1 MMNSRMSC
9 RWLVSIGIAY
19 VMLLSGCGQSN
30 EQSVEGDGSLTG
42 SSKLEVIATGANI
55 AGANGLAIGPDGNL
69 YVTSVLGST
78 ISVINP
84 ESGDIVKTYGA
95 EDGVIGPDDVDFS
108 SEGSWFWTSI
118 MTGQVAGFD
127 ADGNLV
133 EAAQLTPGVNP
144 ITFSGDGRLFVSQ
157 CFFGTNLYEVD
168 PLGKGEA
175 RLISDDLGPGC
186 GLNGMDWGPDNRLY
200 GPRWFNQ
207 EVVSF
212 DVDANTKR
220 TEAEG
225 FNTPAAVKFDS
236 SGKLHVL
243 DTGSGIIYRVEDGQ
257 NISVAKLSPGLDN
270 FVIDE
275 KGRFFVTSFA
285 DGFVKRVNTDNSVT
299 ELQPGGM
306 AHAGGIAY
314 FQGNVVAADL
324 HAIRAYKTNGDEAF
338 VQRNVLGTGKMGG
351 ALNISA
357 DGEDLILTSW
367 VDNDVRVW
375 NQKDQLVKWRK
386 TELLAPVSA
395 IRYGDLI
402 VVAEHGNQRVIGLDS
417 SGEVVTVFAENLP
430 APTGLAAEA
439 GALYVSDRELG
450 QILTLAEDGKTLAN
464 PQVAV
469 DGLDSP
475 EGFVWYNDKI
485 AVIEAD
491 PGRVTLV
498 SRGKG
503 KAHLADIPPGSQAA
517 SDFQPPSQVFNGITV
532 DDEGNLYIPG
542 ETNRVLYKLPNPF

>member
-1 MMNSRMSC
+1 MRNKFSLNKLM
-9 RWLVSIGIAY
+9 SIGL
-19 VMLLSGCGQSN
+19 VCFVTLSGCGEST
-30 EQSVEGDGSLTG
+30 EKSAIGDSGATA
-42 SSKLEVIATGANI
+42 SSELEIIATGANI

-84 ESGDIVKTYGA
+84 ESGEIVKTYGSD
-95 EDGVIGPDDVDFS
+95 DGVIGPDDVDFFAD
-108 SEGSWFWTSI
+108 GSWFWTSI

-127 ADGNLV
+127 ADGKLI

-144 ITFSGDGRLFVSQ
+144 ITFSNDGRLFVSQ

-168 PLGKGEA
+168 PLGKSEA
-175 RLISDDLGPGC
+175 RLISDELGPGC

-212 DVDANTKR
+212 NVDTNTKR
-220 TEAEG
+220 TEAKG
-225 FNTPAAVKFDS
+225 FDTPAAVKFDS
-236 SGKLHVL
+236 DGQLHVL
-243 DTGSGIIYRVEDGQ
+243 DTGAGTIYKVEDGQ
-257 NISVAKLSPGLDN
+257 NISVAELSPGLDN

-275 KGRFFVTSFA
+275 QGRFFVTSFA
-285 DGFVKRVNTDNSVT
+285 DGFVKRVNRDKSVT

-314 FQGNVVAADL
+314 FKGNVVAADL

-351 ALNISA
+351 ALNVAA

-367 VDNDVRVW
+367 VDNDVRIW
-375 NQKDQLVKWRK
+375 NQQDQAIKWRK

-395 IRYGDLI
+395 ARYGDLI
-402 VVAEHGNQRVIGLDS
+402 VVAEHGKQRVIGVDVN
-417 SGEVVTVFAENLP
+417 GEVVAIFAEALP
-430 APTGLAAEA
+430 APTGLAVEG
-439 GALYVSDRELG
+439 GALYVSDRTLG
-450 QILTLAEDGKTLAN
+450 QILKLAENGDTLAK
-464 PQVAV
+464 PQVV
-469 DGLDSP
+469 IDGLDSP
-475 EGFVWYNDKI
+475 EGFVWYNDKVAI
-485 AVIEAD
+485 IEAD

-498 SRGKG
+498 DSDGGKV
-503 KAHLADIPPGSQAA
+503 HLADVPPGSQAA
-517 SDFQPPSQVFNGITV
+517 SDFQPPSQVFNGITA

-542 ETNRVLYKLPNPF
+542 ETNRVLYKLSNPF

>member
-1 MMNSRMSC
+1 MSLN
-9 RWLVSIGIAY
+9 WLMFVGMTC
-19 VMLLSGCGQSN
+19 VVTLSGCVESD
-30 EQSVEGDGSLTG
+30 EQSKEGDGSQTG
-42 SSKLEVIATGANI
+42 SSKLEIIATGANI

-84 ESGDIVKTYGA
+84 ETGDIVKTYGA
-95 EDGVIGPDDVDFS
+95 EDGVVGPDDVDFS

-127 ADGNLV
+127 ATGNLI

-144 ITFSGDGRLFVSQ
+144 ITFSNDGRLFVSQ

-168 PLGKGEA
+168 PLGKDKA

-212 DVDANTKR
+212 DVDTNTKR
-220 TEAEG
+220 TEATG
-225 FNTPAAVKFDS
+225 FDTPAAVKFDS
-236 SGKLHVL
+236 LGKLHVL
-243 DTGSGIIYRVEDGQ
+243 DTGSGTIYKVEDGQ

-270 FVIDE
+270 FVIDGN
-275 KGRFFVTSFA
+275 GRFFVTSFA
-285 DGFVKRVNTDNSVT
+285 DGFVKRVNADKSVT

-306 AHAGGIAY
+306 AHAGGVAY
-314 FQGNVVAADL
+314 FQGDVVAADL

-402 VVAEHGNQRVIGLDS
+402 VVAEHGKQRVIGIDS

-430 APTGLAAEA
+430 APTGLAAEG
-439 GALYVSDRELG
+439 GALYVSDRKLG
-450 QILTLAEDGKTLAN
+450 QILTLAENGKTLAN

-475 EGFVWYNDKI
+475 EGFVWYNNKI

-498 SRGKG
+498 NGGNG

-532 DDEGNLYIPG
+532 DEEGNLYIPG
-542 ETNRVLYKLPNPF
+542 EINRVLYKLQNPF